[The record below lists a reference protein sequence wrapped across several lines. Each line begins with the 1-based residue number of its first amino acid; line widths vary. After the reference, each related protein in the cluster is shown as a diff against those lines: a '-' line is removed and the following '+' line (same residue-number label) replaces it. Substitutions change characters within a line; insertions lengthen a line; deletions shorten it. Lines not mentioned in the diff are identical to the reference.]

1 MNPFPERDH
10 SETLEQGDPTLL
22 PEFMDIFEVG
32 LTKNLNDGNSIFAT
46 GYSRKTKNLVNR
58 VNTIFND
65 TILNRIYSNV
75 GHRKSLSLEIG
86 TQLKPTTNY
95 VYEVDIFI
103 INLSYTL
110 NSNKNKSK
118 FIESEF
124 GKREF

>member
-46 GYSRKTKNLVNR
+46 GYSRKVKNLVNR